1 MNFYENLTAEL
12 IRDAGLWKDM
22 QYMGGNKF
30 VARFA
35 DMTLTIDQNT
45 RSIAIKFEDADTRL
59 ELRKMLPRDWK
70 AFAENAHLDEVQ

>member
-12 IRDAGLWKDM
+12 IRDAGMWKDM

-30 VARFA
+30 VAHYA
-35 DMTLTIDQNT
+35 DMIVTIDQNT
-45 RSIAIKFEDADTRL
+45 RSIAIKFEDVDTRL

-70 AFAENAHLDEVQ
+70 AFVENAHLDDVQ